1 MRNVP
6 FYLDDLHGSITRS
19 LACSYMVLVKSGPHP
34 EAYVYKHFLTRIAPQ
49 EYKTSST
56 EEYGRHFT
64 VMTFTDLPLLGA
76 RPPSPLQAGVR
87 SRFGCLC

>member
-1 MRNVP
+1 
-6 FYLDDLHGSITRS
+6 
-19 LACSYMVLVKSGPHP
+19 MVLVKSGPHP

-64 VMTFTDLPLLGA
+64 VMTFTDFPLLGTP
-76 RPPSPLQAGVR
+76 RLKCVKVCGQI
-87 SRFGCLC
+87 